1 MNNIKIGKTEMSI
14 GDLLI
19 YLGALVAIIAIFLTY
34 VESTM
39 FPNNTTTLTGID
51 IITGKDVDVDDLSF
65 VHLAPLFTLIF
76 AIVGAIAA
84 ILQMF
89 VKNVDAKVFS
99 FVEVG
104 VFALAAIFAIVFV
117 AMGAGPDLYDGTAKD
132 IIKMAIDSGALKM
145 NLGIGAYLGLI
156 ASIVGVIGPGVNVK
170 ESL

>member
-34 VESTM
+34 IESTM
-39 FPNNTTTLTGID
+39 FTNNTTLTGMD
-51 IITGKDVDVDDLSF
+51 IITGKDGDMDDLSF

-117 AMGAGPDLYDGTAKD
+117 AMGAGPDLFDGTAKD
-132 IIKMAIDSGALKM
+132 MIKMAIDSGTLKM

-156 ASIVGVIGPGVNVK
+156 ASIVGVIGAGVNVK
-170 ESL
+170 ENL

>member
-34 VESTM
+34 IESTM
-39 FPNNTTTLTGID
+39 FTNNTTLTGMD
-51 IITGKDVDVDDLSF
+51 IITGKDMDVDDLSF

-89 VKNVDAKVFS
+89 VKNVDAKVFC

-117 AMGAGPDLYDGTAKD
+117 AMGAGPDLFDGTAKD
-132 IIKMAIDSGALKM
+132 AIKMAIDSGVLKM

-156 ASIVGVIGPGVNVK
+156 ASIVGVIGAGVNVK
-170 ESL
+170 ENL